1 MLYNNVK
8 QAWITANSFSCIN
21 IDALTDRL
29 AFMFLVACTN
39 CLGGKAV
46 NETFVFFLHN
56 RALELQYLVYTF
68 VCLWCRT
75 IRTRC
80 FDSHVSR
87 HLDPYT
93 FCWWLC
99 LPAVHIACWSHKCN
113 VFKMLLPDIA
123 FMQLIKWRQQSQDTT
138 WGQTLYKWE
147 WNKPGFFMLGS

>member
-1 MLYNNVK
+1 MSNRPELQPTVS
-8 QAWITANSFSCIN
+8 AASTLTPWLTGWPSCFSLHVPIVWVVE
-21 IDALTDRL
+21 L
-29 AFMFLVACTN
+29 
-39 CLGGKAV
+39 KAV

-68 VCLWCRT
+68 VCLWCRI

-138 WGQTLYKWE
+138 WGQTLCKWE